1 VLQQAMAGLGGNGG
15 VDDYLAGQMQGASFA
30 KPNFYVPPP
39 PPLPASASPVDAMD
53 AMRAARQAALDWDLF
68 NDNPEGGGGGDA
80 GAEMGGDMGGPGDS
94 GPGGGPDGG
103 PEGSGDSYRS
113 GGIVRRAK
121 GGLTDYE
128 EDMPLPPIPPEDEED
143 MPLPP
148 IPPEEG
154 GLAEKRPGFMAAGNP
169 WNALMYAGLGT
180 MGGTSP
186 NALTNIGRGA
196 MVGLEQFG
204 KERTSAEAIAA
215 RRANAAAL
223 ERYRAQTA
231 DIAAK
236 RLQNQERKTDAD
248 IRLADQRTNKLIAAV
263 GAAGGG
269 RGGGGGR
276 AKGTWEAAIQRD
288 DDGKE
293 VAGYN
298 WLPADGSAPRFV
310 PGARGKALV
319 IEQGRGDRAKT
330 RAELQEAA
338 TKLRGD
344 LGWAQLDIDQQNAA
358 TRQFAA
364 ENKVSIDEA
373 RLALAGKTAE
383 TRSDDTRKNWIAR
396 RAGQLQASFFRG
408 DVMAQAEKDYESLV
422 GKGGGAPSA
431 PAKPQPSPEQ
441 AAQAIRIARDS
452 IAKGAPKKD
461 VIQRLRDAGVTVP
474 DDL

>member
-1 VLQQAMAGLGGNGG
+1 MALGELPVLQQAMAGLGGDGG
-15 VDDYLAGQMQGASFA
+15 VGDYLSQTMKGASFA

-39 PPLPASASPVDAMD
+39 PPVPASASPVDAMD

-80 GAEMGGDMGGPGDS
+80 GAEMGGDMGGASEAADNM
-94 GPGGGPDGG
+94 GGSDMGG
-103 PEGSGDSYRS
+103 YRS
-113 GGIVRRAK
+113 GGIVRRAE
-121 GGLTDYE
+121 GGF
-128 EDMPLPPIPPEDEED
+128 MEDEED

-215 RRANAAAL
+215 RRANAAAM

-231 DIAAK
+231 DIAAR
-236 RLQNQERKTDAD
+236 RLANQERKTDAD

-263 GAAGGG
+263 GAGGG
-269 RGGGGGR
+269 GGGGGGR

-298 WLPADGSAPRFV
+298 WLPADGSAPKFV

-338 TKLRGD
+338 TKLRGE

-364 ENKVSIDEA
+364 KNDVTIAEA

-422 GKGGGAPSA
+422 GKGGDAPAA
-431 PAKPQPSPEQ
+431 PAKPQPTPEQ
-441 AAQAIRIARDS
+441 AAQAIRMARKS
-452 IAKGAPKKD
+452 IAQGATKKD
-461 VIQRLRDAGVTVP
+461 VIQRLRDANVTVP
-474 DDL
+474 DDF